1 MDVYITD
8 WGFQTFLELKHK
20 RAFTDQEYSSTI
32 RPDAEKI
39 KLYPNDAK
47 FQNNVG
53 WGPAKERGG
62 VNIQHGFKL
71 KWHNIGS
78 ENIQLRVGV
87 AIINSKSFLCRGYI
101 KSSDAVDK
109 REIARLKTH
118 INRISKGKYKWMGV
132 L

>member
-1 MDVYITD
+1 MNKY
-8 WGFQTFLELKHK
+8 KS
-20 RAFTDQEYSSTI
+20 R
-32 RPDAEKI
+32 KI
-39 KLYPNDAK
+39 KNDTK

-78 ENIQLRVGV
+78 GRVELRVGV
-87 AIINSKSFLCRGYI
+87 AIMSTKAFLCRGYV

-118 INRISKGKYKWMGV
+118 INRLSQGRYKIMGT